1 MFESLYQHTRRFDC
15 ILGIVHYD
23 GATEVSY
30 VFPVKYGPRFDLTS
44 PQNIISC
51 SAAQLLLPLFGG
63 CWLRI
68 CCVFLCPSRNNIQQ
82 NRFIALRRLVCLCIT
97 FNRMS
102 SPVII
107 SKLKPLYEN
116 QRKDIKMV
124 YVAALL
130 FNEGSAA
137 LEENGL

>member
-1 MFESLYQHTRRFDC
+1 
-15 ILGIVHYD
+15 
-23 GATEVSY
+23 
-30 VFPVKYGPRFDLTS
+30 
-44 PQNIISC
+44 
-51 SAAQLLLPLFGG
+51 
-63 CWLRI
+63 
-68 CCVFLCPSRNNIQQ
+68 
-82 NRFIALRRLVCLCIT
+82 
-97 FNRMS
+97 MS